1 MNWNQAISA
10 PAWCRTWSCC
20 AAYCLAF
27 GLVLLNGCAMAETG
41 GHGSPKAPVPDGAI
55 PVGPDLY
62 MLPMGSDETGCPMF
76 QPWSPTLMVVQALH
90 WRAADG
96 SFTLDRDAADCPPPE
111 DTPQN
116 DTR

>member
-10 PAWCRTWSCC
+10 RARCRPWPRC
-20 AAYCLAF
+20 AVYCLAF
-27 GLVLLNGCAMAETG
+27 GLLLLNGCAMAETG
-41 GHGSPKAPVPDGAI
+41 GDGSAPAAVPEGAI

-62 MLPMGSDETGCPMF
+62 MLPMGSDDTGCPMF
-76 QPWSPTLMVVQALH
+76 QPWSPTLIVVQALH

-111 DTPQN
+111 APPQN
-116 DTR
+116 GSR